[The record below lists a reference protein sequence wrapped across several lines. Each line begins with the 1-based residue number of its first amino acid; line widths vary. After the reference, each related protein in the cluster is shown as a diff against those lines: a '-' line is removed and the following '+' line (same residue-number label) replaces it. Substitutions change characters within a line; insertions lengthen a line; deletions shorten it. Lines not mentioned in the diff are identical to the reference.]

1 MARGGVNKAVVQAAR
16 LAILARGENPSIDA
30 VRIEMGNTGSKTTI
44 HRYLKELDDSESR
57 LTITEAPIDD
67 ELGELVARL
76 ALRLKEKA
84 QEPID
89 LALAQFEQHKAAL
102 LAQVETLEAAHA
114 ELKQQFDIQA
124 SALAEESAALQTAN
138 TSLQTEQTRN
148 AGLSQACSDYEL
160 RITDKDE
167 QIRSLEEKHLHA
179 REALEHYRTAIKEQR
194 EQEQR
199 RHEGQLQQVQAELRQ
214 AQQSAMVRQDEIT
227 QLHRDNERLLIEHR
241 VTLKEL
247 TALQA
252 QTRKDQALQQKLGEQ
267 LNLIES
273 ERTLLQE
280 RLRVAVLESQPRQ
293 RQHRKPDQSA
303 TGVRMVTNSS
313 AAVGCTPMVS
323 SKCCL
328 VAPALSAIARPC
340 TISPASG
347 PTMWQPNTLS
357 VSAST
362 TSFIKVFSW
371 QSVNVSFMGRKRLS
385 KICTLWPF
393 FFASSSVRPT
403 VPMFGRLNTAVGI
416 IA

>member
-1 MARGGVNKAVVQAAR
+1 MARGGINKAVVQTAR

-44 HRYLKELDDSESR
+44 HRYLKELDESETR

-76 ALRLKEKA
+76 AQRLKEKA

-89 LALAQFEQHKAAL
+89 LALAQFEQQKAAL
-102 LAQVETLEAAHA
+102 LEQIETLEESHNQ
-114 ELKQQFDIQA
+114 LKQQFDIQSA
-124 SALAEESAALQTAN
+124 ALAEESAALQTAS

-160 RITDKDE
+160 RINDKDE

-179 REALEHYRTAIKEQR
+179 RDALEHYRNAIKEQR

-241 VTLKEL
+241 VTAKEL
-247 TALQA
+247 AALQE
-252 QTRKDQALQQKLGEQ
+252 QSRKDQAQQLKLSEQ
-267 LNLIES
+267 VSLIES

-280 RLRVAVLESQPRQ
+280 RLRVAVLESQSRQ
-293 RQHRKPDQSA
+293 EALTEHQH
-303 TGVRMVTNSS
+303 TNKTLELDLIKAQASIEALRL
-313 AAVGCTPMVS
+313 AA
-323 SKCCL
+323 
-328 VAPALSAIARPC
+328 AIAAAPEA
-340 TISPASG
+340 TPDA
-347 PTMWQPNTLS
+347 
-357 VSAST
+357 
-362 TSFIKVFSW
+362 
-371 QSVNVSFMGRKRLS
+371 
-385 KICTLWPF
+385 
-393 FFASSSVRPT
+393 
-403 VPMFGRLNTAVGI
+403 
-416 IA
+416 

>member
-1 MARGGVNKAVVQAAR
+1 MARGGINKAVVQTAR

-44 HRYLKELDDSESR
+44 HRYLKELDDSETR

-76 ALRLKEKA
+76 AQRLKEKA

-102 LAQVETLEAAHA
+102 LAQVETLEAAHSQ
-114 ELKQQFDIQA
+114 LKQQFDIQA
-124 SALAEESAALQTAN
+124 AALAEESAALQTAS

-160 RITDKDE
+160 RINDKDE

-179 REALEHYRTAIKEQR
+179 RDALEHYRNAIKDQR

-214 AQQSAMVRQDEIT
+214 AQQSALVRQDEIT

-241 VTLKEL
+241 VTTKEL
-247 TALQA
+247 AAVQEQA
-252 QTRKDQALQQKLGEQ
+252 RKDQAQHLKVSEQ
-267 LNLIES
+267 VSQIDS

-280 RLRVAVLESQPRQ
+280 RLRVAVLDSQSRQ
-293 RQHRKPDQSA
+293 EALTEHQH
-303 TGVRMVTNSS
+303 TNKTLELELIKAQASIEALRL
-313 AAVGCTPMVS
+313 AA
-323 SKCCL
+323 
-328 VAPALSAIARPC
+328 AIAAAPDAA
-340 TISPASG
+340 P
-347 PTMWQPNTLS
+347 
-357 VSAST
+357 
-362 TSFIKVFSW
+362 
-371 QSVNVSFMGRKRLS
+371 QS
-385 KICTLWPF
+385 
-393 FFASSSVRPT
+393 
-403 VPMFGRLNTAVGI
+403 
-416 IA
+416 